1 MEIENLNNL
10 LITLKNVLEKNNFDE
25 DEPKIQFLCN
35 SLKNIRQE
43 IPDIAQLEELKKVV
57 NYLEVK
63 YDEFNE
69 LSYYFNPLYIKIKN
83 KIHDETVKKIRE
95 KNRRKRGMK

>member
-10 LITLKNVLEKNNFDE
+10 LIILKNVLEKNNFDE
-25 DEPKIQFLCN
+25 DEQKIQFLCN

-57 NYLEVK
+57 NYLEIK

-69 LSYYFNPLYIKIKN
+69 LSLTNKTFNPFIFFAVFN
-83 KIHDETVKKIRE
+83 KSFAFNISIFSFCYA
-95 KNRRKRGMK
+95 NY